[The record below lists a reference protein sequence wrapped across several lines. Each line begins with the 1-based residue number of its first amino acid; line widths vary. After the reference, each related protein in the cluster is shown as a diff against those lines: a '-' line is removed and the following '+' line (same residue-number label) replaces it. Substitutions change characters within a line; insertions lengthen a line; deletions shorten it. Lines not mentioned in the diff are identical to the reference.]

1 MKKIF
6 YYVAT
11 ENFITAE
18 QFRGEYE
25 CFGDGMN
32 YREYYKWQR
41 DDGCLQ
47 TVDEHFKWMVA
58 LVKESIE
65 NELFTDGNTCHADL
79 DILRMEIKNYIE
91 IAELNETEQRTFE
104 QKISRWWKS

>member
-11 ENFITAE
+11 ENFITDE
-18 QFRGEYE
+18 QFRDEYE
-25 CFGDGMN
+25 CFGDGMS
-32 YREYYKWQR
+32 YKEYYRWNR

-47 TVDEHFKWMVA
+47 TVDEHFRWLIA

-65 NELFTDGNTCHADL
+65 NELLTDGNESQTDL
-79 DILRMEIKNYIE
+79 EILRMQISDYMKL
-91 IAELNETEQRTFE
+91 AEMNPNERYQFE
-104 QKISRWWKS
+104 QKIRRYWKS